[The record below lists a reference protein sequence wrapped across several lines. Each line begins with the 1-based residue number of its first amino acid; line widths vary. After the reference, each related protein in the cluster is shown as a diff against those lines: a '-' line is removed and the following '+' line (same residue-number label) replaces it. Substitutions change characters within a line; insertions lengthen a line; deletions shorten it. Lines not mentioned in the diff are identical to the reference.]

1 MRDKL
6 EKYLLI
12 KSQFPNQA
20 GELQRIFASQK
31 RVIKSLGNPKDSKV
45 KDLMLLTSEAQDVTN
60 KLIEWVYQ
68 VMQGVCQDAELIDA
82 TKARNTIEL
91 LNEEMLRLR
100 TEVNV
105 MTGADR

>member
-12 KSQFPNQA
+12 KTQFPNFA
-20 GELQRIFASQK
+20 GELQRIFASQR
-31 RVIKSLGNPKDSKV
+31 RVIKSLGYQKDSKV
-45 KDLMLLTSEAQDVTN
+45 KDLMLLTAESQDVAN
-60 KLIEWVYQ
+60 KMIDWMYEVLK
-68 VMQGVCQDAELIDA
+68 GVCIDAELIDA

-91 LNEEMLRLR
+91 LNEEMLKLR
-100 TEVNV
+100 STVNL